1 MTPTQASELVDLL
14 LPRVVK
20 WVAREEALI
29 LRDGVPLAPADLQL
43 ARLCGVA
50 HPERVRLLKVAAMP
64 APEDPLLQATQ
75 VQTGFQIGEAAGL
88 TLGYG
93 IVILETDWGDRA
105 MLAHELVHVGQYE
118 RLGGNEPFLFKYIS
132 DFLNVGYINSPLERE
147 ACEVS
152 HRVLEVIGP

>member
-1 MTPTQASELVDLL
+1 MTPTQTSELVDLL

-20 WVAREEALI
+20 WVTREEALI
-29 LRDGVPLAPADLQL
+29 LRDGVALAPADLQL

-50 HPERVRLLKVAAMP
+50 HPERVRLLKVATMP
-64 APEDPLLQATQ
+64 SPDDPLIQAAQ
-75 VQTGFQIGEAAGL
+75 HQSGFKIGEAAGL

-93 IVILETDWGDRA
+93 IVILEGDWGNRA
-105 MLAHELVHVGQYE
+105 IIAHELVHIGQYE
-118 RLGGNEPFLFKYIS
+118 RLGGNEPFLLKYLS

-152 HRVLEVIGP
+152 RRVLEVIGP